1 MGGHT
6 VTAAEA
12 RAERAKKLRYKRPA
26 CLSLNWKGI
35 REDLSEMSEDI
46 GSAQWM
52 DGAYDI
58 LSDTFGDDEESMTF
72 EFQVAFS
79 GLAGE
84 LEQMYEDMDELQRW
98 QAIYFYTEADDEYDD
113 PPMLFDLFFPAI
125 DYTDSLM
132 GYDIVEHDYYGIE
145 PGLDDY
151 TRRQAKER
159 LKRLTKDQLIDM
171 AGLCMEIA
179 RQYMSLRA
187 RYDGLNASINILKGR
202 HEEMLSAVK
211 GIERLYDAAERET
224 SGFKY
229 CYHSDS
235 LRELDR
241 QIAQMPDRLWVE

>member
-1 MGGHT
+1 MT
-6 VTAAEA
+6 DKTMTAAEA

-26 CLSLNWKGI
+26 CKSLNWFAI

-52 DGAYDI
+52 DGAYDA
-58 LSDTFGDDEESMTF
+58 LSETFGDDEESLTF

-79 GLAGE
+79 SLAGE
-84 LEQMYEDMDELQRW
+84 IEQMYDDMDELQRA
-98 QAIYFYTEADDEYDD
+98 QEAYFYTPDSDECDD
-113 PPMLFDLFFPAI
+113 PPQLFDLFFPAI
-125 DYTDSLM
+125 DYTDDLM
-132 GYDIVEHDYYGIE
+132 GYDIEEHDYYGIE

-187 RYDGLNASINILKGR
+187 RYDGLSASINILKGR
-202 HEEMLSAVK
+202 HEEMMTVVK
-211 GIERLYDAAERET
+211 GIEALYDKAESE
-224 SGFKY
+224 SKGFQY
-229 CYHSDS
+229 NFMSES
-235 LRELDR
+235 LPKLDKMLY
-241 QIAQMPDRLWVE
+241 QLPDRLWVE